1 MKKKFNFK
9 IPAKNILFMITAVL
23 IVLIA
28 AGLIKSDITAPLR
41 NGINQLILP
50 LQNGFNQIGG
60 TLFSEIDSVRT
71 MRQAQDENKRLKEEI
86 ADLKEENTR
95 LLLERTEL
103 DELRELL
110 NLKNQYSDYEM
121 VGARV
126 IAKDS
131 GNWFHSFT
139 IDKGTEDGIQENMC
153 VIAQGGLVGI
163 VTYAGPT
170 FAKVMSIIDDES
182 NVTAMSATSGDGCII
197 SGDLELYEDGLLR
210 IMHVDKNDVILE
222 DDRIVTSNTSGKY
235 LPGILIGFV
244 KEISVDANNLTQ
256 SGTLVP
262 VVNFKHLDTVM
273 VITTLKET
281 GEEPQ

>member
-1 MKKKFNFK
+1 MNKKFNFK
-9 IPAKNILFMITAVL
+9 IPAKQLLFFLTALLVVL
-23 IVLIA
+23 IGASFIN
-28 AGLIKSDITAPLR
+28 SDITSPIR
-41 NGINQLILP
+41 NGLNQLILP
-50 LQNGFNQIGG
+50 LQNGFNQIGAR
-60 TLFSEIDSVRT
+60 LFSEIEDVRT
-71 MRQAQDENKRLKEEI
+71 LRQAQAENEQLKAEI

-103 DELRELL
+103 DELQGLLELRD
-110 NLKNQYSDYEM
+110 QYADYDM

-153 VIAQGGLVGI
+153 VMAQGGLVGI

-170 FAKVMSIIDDES
+170 YARVMSIIDDES
-182 NVTAMSATSGDGCII
+182 NVTAMSATSQDSCIV

-210 IMHVDKNDVILE
+210 IQYVDKDDVILE
-222 DDRIVTSNTSGKY
+222 DDRIVTSNTSEKY
-235 LPGILIGFV
+235 LPGLLIGFV
-244 KEISVDANNLTQ
+244 KEIHVDANNLTQ

-262 VVNFKHLDTVM
+262 VVNFKHLDTVL

-281 GEEPQ
+281 GEEQ